1 MNKIVVTIYVLTLD
15 YQYDLLLPINIVVR
29 EALEL
34 IQNSIVDLFG
44 EDYVINENAVLYN
57 ENGDLINLN
66 NIVKF
71 SGIKNGSKLMLV

>member
-15 YQYDLLLPINIVVR
+15 YQYDLLLPINVVVR

-44 EDYVINENAVLYN
+44 DDYIINENAVLYN